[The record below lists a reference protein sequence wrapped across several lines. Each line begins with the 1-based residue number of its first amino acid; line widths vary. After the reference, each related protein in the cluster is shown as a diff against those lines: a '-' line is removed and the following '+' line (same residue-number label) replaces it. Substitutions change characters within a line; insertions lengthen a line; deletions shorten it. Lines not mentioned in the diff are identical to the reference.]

1 MRNCCFLQLVAV
13 GEQGILQ
20 VKVCFEVTV
29 SGVEGT
35 SAVAEEAM
43 EGMNSETRVSFQDDP
58 RVQVDGMEIIIS
70 GLIRM
75 KGVAVKMGQK
85 HDSISSWALAEKVT
99 L

>member
-1 MRNCCFLQLVAV
+1 MRNCYFLQLVAV

-20 VKVCFEVTV
+20 VKVGFEVTV

-43 EGMNSETRVSFQDDP
+43 EGMNSETRVSFPDDL
-58 RVQVDGMEIIIS
+58 RVQVDGMGIII
-70 GLIRM
+70 GGPIQVE
-75 KGVAVKMGQK
+75 GVAVKVRKK

>member
-1 MRNCCFLQLVAV
+1 M

-43 EGMNSETRVSFQDDP
+43 EGMNSETRVSFQ
-58 RVQVDGMEIIIS
+58 VEGMEITIS
-70 GLIRM
+70 ELIRM
-75 KGVAVKMGQK
+75 EGVAVKVGQK
-85 HDSISSWALAEKVT
+85 HDSISSWTLAEKVT
-99 L
+99 RFF